1 MTQKEKVERLYEL
14 HHSGR
19 LLVLPN
25 IWDPLG
31 ASLLESLGYPAIATA
46 SAAVAYSNGYNDGEK
61 IPFDFLLSILKRIVN
76 SVTVPVTA
84 DIESGYADSDAQ
96 LKENVKQLI
105 EAGIAGIN
113 IEDSD
118 KKTNALLPVEIL
130 CGKIQL
136 IKKLAE
142 DMSDG
147 MFINARA
154 DVYTRGTAYATAEAK
169 LDETIK
175 RGLAYKA
182 AGADCFFPIAMRNEE
197 DIRKTVEQV
206 KMPVNIIA
214 IPGMPELNVLQ
225 EIGVARVSLG
235 PSFLKIAIRAMKN
248 LAVMLQSLE
257 GLSDI
262 VNNEI
267 TSDYLKHL
275 INKAYRQT
283 TLPLSQ

>member
-1 MTQKEKVERLYEL
+1 VDSLKQKEKVERLYAL

-31 ASLLESLGYPAIATA
+31 ATLLESLGYPAIATA

-76 SVTVPVTA
+76 SVAVPVTA

-96 LKENVKQLI
+96 LMENIKQLI

-113 IEDSD
+113 IEDND

-136 IKKLAE
+136 IKNLAR
-142 DMSDG
+142 DMHAG

-154 DVYTRGTAYATAEAK
+154 DVYTRGTDYATAEAK
-169 LDETIK
+169 LEETIK

-182 AGADCFFPIAMRNEE
+182 AGADCFFPIAIRNEE
-197 DIRKTVEQV
+197 DMRKTVEQV
-206 KMPVNIIA
+206 KMPVNIITM
-214 IPGMPELNVLQ
+214 PGIPELKALH

-235 PSFLKIAIRAMKN
+235 PSFLKIAIRSMRN
-248 LAVMLQSLE
+248 LALELQNLE
-257 GLSDI
+257 GLAEI
-262 VNNEI
+262 TTNEI
-267 TSDYLKHL
+267 TSDYLK
-275 INKAYRQT
+275 K
-283 TLPLSQ
+283 LSTSSRGKSI

>member
-1 MTQKEKVERLYEL
+1 MTQKEKVEQLYAL

-31 ASLLESLGYPAIATA
+31 ATLLESLGYPAIATA

-76 SVTVPVTA
+76 SVAVPVTA

-96 LKENVKQLI
+96 LMENIKQLI
-105 EAGIAGIN
+105 EVGIAGIN

-136 IKKLAE
+136 IKKLAG
-142 DMSDG
+142 DMNAG

-154 DVYTRGTAYATAEAK
+154 DVYTRGTDYATAGAK
-169 LDETIK
+169 LEETIK
-175 RGLAYKA
+175 RGLAYKS
-182 AGADCFFPIAMRNEE
+182 AGADCFFPIAMRNE
-197 DIRKTVEQV
+197 DDVRKTVEQV

-214 IPGMPELNVLQ
+214 MPGIPELNVLQ

-235 PSFLKIAIRAMKN
+235 PSFLKIAIRSMKN
-248 LAVMLQSLE
+248 LALELQNLE
-257 GLSDI
+257 GLAEI
-262 VNNEI
+262 TTNEI
-267 TSDYLKHL
+267 TSDYLKKL
-275 INKAYRQT
+275 VNKQ
-283 TLPLSQ
+283 S